1 MLLEKVR
8 KTICENSLINKG
20 DKVLCAVSGGADS
33 ICLLNVML
41 ALREELDLK
50 IAVANVNH
58 LIRGEESDRDSE
70 FVKKVCRD
78 YSVECYYRE
87 YNVTQIAKERKIG
100 EEECGRILRYE
111 FFEDISRKLGN
122 AKIATAHNLDD
133 CAETVLF
140 RLARGSSSAG
150 LEGIRYSRQNI
161 IRPLLD
167 VKRSEIEKYLRDKN
181 QKWCEDST
189 NALPIYA
196 RNKIRLSVIP
206 CLEEI
211 SEGAAHKI
219 VQSSKMIA
227 EDNEFL
233 EKETKKLLQKC
244 FFETY
249 LLVNPVIEAPLPIGR
264 RIAAHVLKK
273 WGAEITFDRVW
284 SFLEFLKKDSGKR
297 FDITKNVY
305 AEKNYDKVCLRT
317 SVPQESYTSV
327 LTGETAIYGKGWGI
341 QVIITDAPTKKTGN
355 FMALFDA
362 DELKP
367 PFVVR
372 YRQSGDKM
380 CLKGTGGTKKLSDIF
395 TDEKIDRYE
404 RDYIPIVEKDGEIL
418 YLCGLRQSG
427 KYNVSEKTK
436 NFLII
441 KYTSTKER

>member
-8 KTICENSLINKG
+8 KTIYENSLIDKG
-20 DKVLCAVSGGADS
+20 DTVLCAVSGGADS
-33 ICLLNVML
+33 ICLLHVML
-41 ALREELDLK
+41 ALKEELDLK

-58 LIRGEESDRDSE
+58 LIRGEESDRDSD
-70 FVKKVCRD
+70 FVKKVCGD
-78 YSVECYYRE
+78 YGVECYYRE
-87 YNVTQIAKERKIG
+87 YNVTEIARERKIG

-111 FFEDISRKLGN
+111 FFEEVSQSLGN

-140 RLARGSSSAG
+140 RMARGSSPAG
-150 LEGIRYSRQNI
+150 LEGIRHSRQNI

-167 VKRSEIEKYLRDKN
+167 VKRCEIEKYLCENN

-206 CLEEI
+206 LLEEI
-211 SEGAAHKI
+211 SGGASRKI
-219 VQSSKMIA
+219 VQTSRMIA

-233 EKETKKLLQKC
+233 ENEAEKLLQKC

-249 LLVNPVIEAPLPIGR
+249 LLINPVIKAPTSIGR
-264 RIAAHVLKK
+264 RTTAQVLKK
-273 WGAEITFDRVW
+273 WGVEITFERIE

-297 FDITKNVY
+297 FDIAKNLY
-305 AEKNYDKVCLRT
+305 AEKNYDKVSLRRDEAEET
-317 SVPQESYTSV
+317 YISV
-327 LTGETAIYGKGWGI
+327 LTEESTLCDKGWELE
-341 QVIITDAPTKKTGN
+341 VSITDAPTKKTGN
-355 FMALFDA
+355 AMALFDA
-362 DELKP
+362 DEVKP
-367 PFVVR
+367 PFTVR
-372 YRQSGDKM
+372 YRKSGDRM
-380 CLKGTGGTKKLSDIF
+380 SLKGVSGTKKLSDIF

-436 NFLII
+436 KYLII

>member
-8 KTICENSLINKG
+8 KTIYENSLIDRG
-20 DKVLCAVSGGADS
+20 DTVLCAVSGGADS
-33 ICLLNVML
+33 ICLLHVML
-41 ALREELDLK
+41 ALKEELDLK

-58 LIRGEESDRDSE
+58 LIRGEESDRDSD

-78 YSVECYYRE
+78 YGVECYYRE

-111 FFEDISRKLGN
+111 FFGEVSQKLGN

-140 RLARGSSSAG
+140 RMARGSSPAG
-150 LEGIRYSRQNI
+150 LEGIRHSRQNI

-167 VKRSEIEKYLRDKN
+167 VKRSEIERYLCTNN
-181 QKWCEDST
+181 QNWCEDIT

-206 CLEEI
+206 LLEEI
-211 SEGAAHKI
+211 SGGASRKI
-219 VQSSKMIA
+219 VQTSRMIA

-233 EKETKKLLQKC
+233 ENEAEKLLRKC

-249 LLVNPVIEAPLPIGR
+249 ILINPIIKAPTSIGR
-264 RIAAHVLKK
+264 RTTAQVLKK
-273 WGAEITFDRVW
+273 WGVEITFERIE

-297 FDITKNVY
+297 FDIAKNLY
-305 AEKNYDKVCLRT
+305 AEKNYDKVSLRRDEAEET
-317 SVPQESYTSV
+317 YIYV
-327 LTGETAIYGKGWGI
+327 LTEESTLCDKGWELE
-341 QVIITDAPTKKTGN
+341 VSITDAPTKKTGN
-355 FMALFDA
+355 SMALFDA
-362 DELKP
+362 DEVKP
-367 PFVVR
+367 PFTVR
-372 YRQSGDKM
+372 YRKSGDRM
-380 CLKGTGGTKKLSDIF
+380 SLKGVSGTKKLSDIF

-436 NFLII
+436 KYLII

>member
-8 KTICENSLINKG
+8 KTIYENSLINKG
-20 DKVLCAVSGGADS
+20 DTVLCAVSGGADS
-33 ICLLNVML
+33 VCLLHVML
-41 ALREELDLK
+41 ALKEELNLK

-58 LIRGEESDRDSE
+58 LIRGDESDRDSE
-70 FVKKVCRD
+70 FVKIVCSNYR
-78 YSVECYYRE
+78 VECYYRE
-87 YNVTQIAKERKIG
+87 YDVPRIAKERKIG

-111 FFEDISRKLGN
+111 FFEEVSRKLGS

-133 CAETVLF
+133 CAETILF
-140 RLARGSSSAG
+140 RLARGSSPKG
-150 LEGIRYSRQNI
+150 LQGIRYSRQNI

-167 VKRSEIEKYLRDKN
+167 VKRSEIEEYLRDKN
-181 QKWCEDST
+181 LKWCEDST
-189 NALPIYA
+189 NAIPIYA

-206 CLEEI
+206 LLDEI

-233 EKETKKLLQKC
+233 EKEAEKLLQKC
-244 FFETY
+244 FFKTY
-249 LLVNPVIEAPLPIGR
+249 LLVNPVIESPLPVGR
-264 RIAAHVLKK
+264 RIVAQVLKK
-273 WGAEITFDRVW
+273 WGAEITFDRIE

-305 AEKNYDKVCLRT
+305 AEKNYDKVILRT
-317 SVPQESYTSV
+317 DEPQETCTSL
-327 LTGETAIYGKGWGI
+327 LTEESALYDKGWRLE
-341 QVIITDAPTKKTGN
+341 VIITDTPTKKTGN
-355 FMALFDA
+355 SMALFDA
-362 DELKP
+362 GEVKP

-380 CLKGTGGTKKLSDIF
+380 SLKGISGTKKLSDIF
-395 TDEKIDRYE
+395 SDEKINRYE

-427 KYNVSEKTK
+427 KFNVSEKTK
-436 NFLII
+436 KYLII

>member
-8 KTICENSLINKG
+8 KTIYENSLVNKG
-20 DKVLCAVSGGADS
+20 DTVLCAVSGGADS
-33 ICLLNVML
+33 ICLLHVML

-58 LIRGEESDRDSE
+58 LIRGEESDRDSN
-70 FVKKVCRD
+70 FVKKVCKD
-78 YSVECYYRE
+78 YGVECYHRE
-87 YNVTQIAKERKIG
+87 YNVIRISKERKIG

-111 FFEDISRKLGN
+111 FFEEVSRKLGD
-122 AKIATAHNLDD
+122 AKIATAHNFDD
-133 CAETVLF
+133 CAETILF
-140 RLARGSSSAG
+140 RMARGSSPTG
-150 LEGIRYSRQNI
+150 LHGIRYSRQNI

-181 QKWCEDST
+181 LNWCEDST

-206 CLEEI
+206 LLEEI
-211 SEGAAHKI
+211 SAGAAHKI

-233 EKETKKLLQKC
+233 ENEAEKLLQKC

-249 LLVNPVIEAPLPIGR
+249 LLVKPVIEAPLPIGR
-264 RIAAHVLKK
+264 RVAAHVLKE
-273 WGAEITFDRVW
+273 WNAQVTFERVE

-297 FDITKNVY
+297 FDITKKVY

-317 SVPQESYTSV
+317 SEAQGAYVSV
-327 LTGETAIYGKGWGI
+327 LTEKSPLLDKEWGLE
-341 QVIITDAPTKKTGN
+341 VVITDIPSKKTGN
-355 FMALFDA
+355 SMALFDA
-362 DELKP
+362 DEVKP

-372 YRQSGDKM
+372 YRQNGDKM
-380 CLKGTGGTKKLSDIF
+380 RLKGISGTKKLSDIF
-395 TDEKIDRYE
+395 SDEKINRYE
-404 RDYIPIVEKDGEIL
+404 RDYIPVVEKDGEIL
-418 YLCGLRQSG
+418 YLCGLRQSE
-427 KYNVSEKTK
+427 KFNVSEKTK
-436 NFLII
+436 KYLII